1 MRIQKALRLCALFL
15 LPLLVR
21 GQHAPTA
28 QPASLTGTVVD
39 VRNDPIPQA
48 NIALNG
54 PTSADSAST
63 VANDSGF
70 FAFRNLRPG
79 ISYRLTVTAKGFA
92 DWSSLPIVLK
102 SGQMLD
108 LTSIRLDIPV
118 VQTTV
123 VALTAEQLATQEVK
137 VAEKQRVLGIFPNF
151 YVVYSPDPVPLTAK
165 LKYRLALR
173 TVLDPVNFAAT
184 GLFAALDQSGDTPDY
199 REGARGYAERYA
211 ADYAD
216 GFTDIMIGG
225 AILPSLF
232 HQDPRYFYQGTGTTK
247 SRLLHAVASP
257 FACKGDN
264 GRNQVNISSIGGDLA
279 SGALSNLYYPPS
291 NRGPGLVF
299 EGALITTGARVVD
312 AVLQE
317 FLFRR
322 VTPSAK
328 KQK

>member
-1 MRIQKALRLCALFL
+1 MRIQEALRLCALFL

-39 VRNDPIPQA
+39 VRSDPIPEA
-48 NIALNG
+48 DIALVG
-54 PTSADSAST
+54 PTSADSAT
-63 VANDSGF
+63 TTADGNGF
-70 FAFRNLRPG
+70 FGFRNLRAG
-79 ISYRLTVTAKGFA
+79 ISYRITITAKGFA
-92 DWSSLPIVLK
+92 DWTSLPIVLK

-108 LTSIRLDIPV
+108 LAGIRLNIPV

-123 VALTAEQLATQEVK
+123 VALTTDQLATREVK
-137 VAEKQRVLGIFPNF
+137 AAEQQRVLGIFPNF
-151 YVVYSPDPVPLTAK
+151 YVVYSSNPVPLSAK
-165 LKYRLALR
+165 LKYRLAFQ
-173 TVLDPVNFAAT
+173 TVIDPANFAAT
-184 GLFAALDQSGDTPDY
+184 GLFAAFWQSGDTPDY
-199 REGARGYAERYA
+199 PQGAKGYAMRYGA
-211 ADYAD
+211 AYAD
-216 GFTDIMIGG
+216 DFTDIMIGG
-225 AILPSLF
+225 AVLPSLF
-232 HQDPRYFYQGTGTTK
+232 RQDPRYFYQGTGTKK
-247 SRLLHAVASP
+247 SRLMHAMASP
-257 FACKGDN
+257 FVCKGDN

-317 FLFRR
+317 FVLRHI
-322 VTPSAK
+322 TPSAK